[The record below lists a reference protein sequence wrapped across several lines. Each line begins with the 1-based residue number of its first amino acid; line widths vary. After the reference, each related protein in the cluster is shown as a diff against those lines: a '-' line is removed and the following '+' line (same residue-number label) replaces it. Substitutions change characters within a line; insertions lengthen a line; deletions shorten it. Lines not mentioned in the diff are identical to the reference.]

1 VTVLYIKRKKNES
14 IVIDGVIEII
24 VSHIESGQVKLG
36 FQLLSDTKP
45 TILRKELFDKI
56 KSENETAVQISPEA
70 AALLFSAEE
79 N

>member
-1 VTVLYIKRKKNES
+1 MLYIKRKKNES

>member
-1 VTVLYIKRKKNES
+1 MLYIKRKKNES

-70 AALLFSAEE
+70 AAMLFSAEE
-79 N
+79 T

>member
-1 VTVLYIKRKKNES
+1 MLYIKRKPNES
-14 IVIDGVIEII
+14 IVIDGMIEII
-24 VSHIESGQVKLG
+24 VSKIEGGQVKLG

-45 TILRKELFDKI
+45 SILRKELFDKI

>member
-1 VTVLYIKRKKNES
+1 MTVLYIKRKKNES

>member
-1 VTVLYIKRKKNES
+1 MLYIKRKKNES
-14 IVIDGVIEII
+14 IVIDGMIEII
-24 VSHIESGQVKLG
+24 VSQIESGQVKLG

-45 TILRKELFDKI
+45 AILRKELFDKI

-70 AALLFSAEE
+70 AALLFDSEK

>member
-1 VTVLYIKRKKNES
+1 MLYIKRKKNES

-70 AALLFSAEE
+70 AALLFNNATDK
-79 N
+79 